1 MIGNTLSVNRNSFT
15 ISRPNLGM
23 RSTVTDLSTQLC
35 CKLKY
40 YTEFVIPPAL
50 HGQRLSIG
58 AIGRGFQ
65 FPGPGVPLPSFRG
78 PASIPQIRFPP
89 AFLFAAR
96 GIPMPTGM
104 HVPCVYCVLMNC
116 MVILYYFNFH
126 ACHCVNVTAWLPT
139 GMHQMCIL

>member
-1 MIGNTLSVNRNSFT
+1 MNRNSFT

-40 YTEFVIPPAL
+40 YTEFLIPPAL
-50 HGQRLSIG
+50 HGQRLSFG
-58 AIGRGFQ
+58 AIRRGFQ
-65 FPGPGVPLPSFRG
+65 FPGPGVTLPNFRG

-96 GIPMPTGM
+96 GIPMPTGT
-104 HVPCVYCVLMNC
+104 HVPCVYCVHIKC
-116 MVILYYFNFH
+116 MVIRYNYNFL
-126 ACHCVNVTAWLPT
+126 ACHCVNVTACMAVTMDTFLDLP
-139 GMHQMCIL
+139 MNH